1 MTPTL
6 RTVAFVATLL
16 AVPARAA
23 MAQQADSVPIAPDI
37 AALLA
42 APRPALPAGAD
53 TNDARAYLREG
64 ERWWTPCR
72 RYYAYT
78 RPPQGCDPARAVV
91 AFRWASRLDPTPAEP
106 LAFAWAAMP
115 RIDDDS
121 LDRFPKR
128 LRASIRTR
136 TRAHLDSLMLRAL
149 FRNPFLDVQLETGSG
164 GTEWMQAYVK
174 RLPKNVPAR
183 LHLASHFYGE
193 QRYDST
199 IGQLRAALEVLRD
212 RDSARVR
219 PVYESRAAMH
229 YGIGHARLAQQDRLA
244 ARAAFQETLTEDFSF
259 YPAHAMLGVLAWENW
274 SDTTTAITEF
284 ETAVQ
289 LGADDATLRYNYGTV
304 LLAAQRPAEALA
316 QLEAGLALAPEWADL
331 YHNAGLAADRAGRR
345 ADAARYYREF
355 ARRAP
360 RRLSERAEL
369 ALRRAGQLEQA
380 ATGP

>member
-1 MTPTL
+1 MP
-6 RTVAFVATLL
+6 RPSVALAALLLALPARVAT
-16 AVPARAA
+16 AQRAP
-23 MAQQADSVPIAPDI
+23 ADSVPIAPDI

-42 APRPALPAGAD
+42 APRPALPADAD

-64 ERWWTPCR
+64 ERWWDPCR
-72 RYYAYT
+72 SYYAYV
-78 RPPQGCDPARAVV
+78 RAPKGCDQARAVA
-91 AFRWASRLDPTPAEP
+91 AFRWAARLDPTPAQP

-115 RIDDDS
+115 RMRDDS
-121 LDRFPKR
+121 LKRFPKR
-128 LRASIRTR
+128 LRGDIRTR

-149 FRNPFLDVQLETGSG
+149 FRNPFLDVQLESGYG
-164 GTEWMQAYVK
+164 GTAEMQRYVT
-174 RLPKNVPAR
+174 RFPKNVPAR
-183 LHLASHFYGE
+183 LHLASHFYNE

-199 IGQLRAALEVLRD
+199 VGQLRAALDLLRD

-219 PVYESRAAMH
+219 PVYESRAAIH
-229 YGIGHARLAQQDRLA
+229 YGIGHARLAQHDRLA
-244 ARAAFQETLTEDFSF
+244 ARDAFRETLTEDLSF

-274 SDTTTAITEF
+274 SDTATAVTEF

-316 QLEAGLALAPEWADL
+316 QLEAGIALAPEWADL
-331 YHNAGLAADRAGRR
+331 YHNAGLAADRSGRR
-345 ADAARYYREF
+345 AEAARYYREF

-360 RRLSERAEL
+360 RRLAERAEA

-380 ATGP
+380 AGP